1 MTKAQTSYSQ
11 SMKQKT
17 HPRKTN
23 PEVPTE
29 QPEVT
34 NVLLNQ
40 NGTPVVDDHG
50 SMVPTSE

>member
-1 MTKAQTSYSQ
+1 MT
-11 SMKQKT
+11 KT
-17 HPRKTN
+17 HPSRILN
-23 PEVPTE
+23 PEGTTE